1 MEKYP
6 VIELQRKFF
15 ENRYVGASL
24 SQGRWPAEINSKA
37 MGWIENFNGMLVL
50 VGPPGC
56 GKTYFCSAILEFIPT
71 KCRSFRF
78 YNERQLMQ
86 RVRSSIGE
94 YEHGDYLATVRS
106 LMDDDFIIIDDLGVS
121 TREEKSKNEWRE
133 EVIMEAIDYRYST
146 KKPTLITTNL
156 SRPEW
161 DKYYNSRLSS
171 RLFSKENMVV
181 DLSGCPD
188 LRTQGI

>member
-1 MEKYP
+1 
-6 VIELQRKFF
+6 
-15 ENRYVGASL
+15 
-24 SQGRWPAEINSKA
+24 
-37 MGWIENFNGMLVL
+37 
-50 VGPPGC
+50 
-56 GKTYFCSAILEFIPT
+56 
-71 KCRSFRF
+71 
-78 YNERQLMQ
+78 MQ